1 MRSTPIYEVHAVKY
15 AHLPRKAWEVQI
27 TPDPHDADFP
37 MDYFVWVAMP
47 LDESGHRTI
56 GGKPIV
62 IDTGFNAPV
71 GKKRGREVKTNP
83 ADLLQHLGVDA
94 KEVEDVIITH
104 LHYDHVGNWDRF
116 PKARFHLQDKEMQFA
131 TGRHICHGTFRHAFE
146 IEDIVGMVR
155 AVYGKRV
162 VFHDGDE
169 EVQPGISVHLI
180 GGHTMGMQSVRVMTR
195 NGWLVL
201 ASDASHYYW
210 GIEDKKLFSIVF
222 SVADMLAGY
231 DKLQKLADGR
241 LDMVVPG
248 HDAEVMKRYPA
259 STPDLKGVSVRLDY
273 SQSGRPPAPVKGG
286 RDARGQKKSFFA
298 TSRVPAS
305 AAQQSSTLADRR
317 RRGEPRGVMVDIQHA
332 QLDLFGDCLLLGRI
346 GFRGKASRSA
356 RARDR
361 GQPNVALSHEALRK
375 AADTGLSTSV
385 APGK

>member
-37 MDYFVWVAMP
+37 MDYFVWVAIP
-47 LDESGHRTI
+47 VDESGHRML

-83 ADLLQHLGVDA
+83 AELLSHVGVDA
-94 KEVEDVIITH
+94 AEVDDVIITH

-131 TGRHICHGTFRHAFE
+131 TGRHICQPTFRHAFE
-146 IEDIVGMVR
+146 VDDIVGMVR
-155 AVYGKRV
+155 ALYGKRV

-169 EVQPGISVHLI
+169 EIAPGLSVHLI

-210 GIEDKKLFSIVF
+210 GIEKKKLFAIVY

-231 DKLQKLADGR
+231 DKLKKLADDR
-241 LDMVVPG
+241 IEMVVPG

-259 STPDLKGVSVRLDY
+259 SKPGLEGICVRLD
-273 SQSGRPPAPVKGG
+273 
-286 RDARGQKKSFFA
+286 
-298 TSRVPAS
+298 
-305 AAQQSSTLADRR
+305 
-317 RRGEPRGVMVDIQHA
+317 
-332 QLDLFGDCLLLGRI
+332 
-346 GFRGKASRSA
+346 
-356 RARDR
+356 
-361 GQPNVALSHEALRK
+361 
-375 AADTGLSTSV
+375 
-385 APGK
+385 

>member
-37 MDYFVWVAMP
+37 MDYFVWVAIP

-62 IDTGFNAPV
+62 IDTGFNAAV

-83 ADLLQHLGVDA
+83 ADLIQHLGGDA
-94 KEVEDVIITH
+94 MEVEDVIITH
-104 LHYDHVGNWDRF
+104 LQY
-116 PKARFHLQDKEMQFA
+116 KEMQFA
-131 TGRHICHGTFRHAFE
+131 TGRHVCHGTFRHAFE

-210 GIEDKKLFSIVF
+210 GIEDKKLFSIVY

-241 LDMVVPG
+241 LEMVVPG
-248 HDAEVMKRYPA
+248 HDAEVMNRYPA
-259 STPDLKGVSVRLDY
+259 SAKDLKGISVRLD
-273 SQSGRPPAPVKGG
+273 
-286 RDARGQKKSFFA
+286 
-298 TSRVPAS
+298 
-305 AAQQSSTLADRR
+305 
-317 RRGEPRGVMVDIQHA
+317 
-332 QLDLFGDCLLLGRI
+332 
-346 GFRGKASRSA
+346 
-356 RARDR
+356 
-361 GQPNVALSHEALRK
+361 
-375 AADTGLSTSV
+375 
-385 APGK
+385 

>member
-1 MRSTPIYEVHAVKY
+1 MRSTPVYEVHAVKY

-37 MDYFVWVAMP
+37 MDYFVWVAIP
-47 LDESGHRTI
+47 LDESGNRDRRQADRDRHRLQR
-56 GGKPIV
+56 
-62 IDTGFNAPV
+62 PV

-83 ADLLQHLGVDA
+83 ADLLAHLGVDA

-146 IEDIVGMVR
+146 VEDIVGMVR

-169 EVQPGISVHLI
+169 EIAPGISVHLI

-201 ASDASHYYW
+201 ASDACALLLGHR
-210 GIEDKKLFSIVF
+210 GRKLFAIVY
-222 SVADMLAGY
+222 SSPTLLAGY

-241 LDMVVPG
+241 LEMVVPG
-248 HDAEVMKRYPA
+248 HDAEVMKRYPP
-259 STPDLKGVSVRLDY
+259 SRDDLKGVAVRLD
-273 SQSGRPPAPVKGG
+273 
-286 RDARGQKKSFFA
+286 
-298 TSRVPAS
+298 
-305 AAQQSSTLADRR
+305 
-317 RRGEPRGVMVDIQHA
+317 
-332 QLDLFGDCLLLGRI
+332 
-346 GFRGKASRSA
+346 
-356 RARDR
+356 
-361 GQPNVALSHEALRK
+361 
-375 AADTGLSTSV
+375 
-385 APGK
+385 